1 MGIHVSDISK
11 KTDKEI
17 AGDIIMLVTMLG
29 NAESASPGDAR
40 FTFRDGIEGL
50 HHVVTKVGKEKGGGF
65 VIETFVPDVGISQR
79 YHPTSESDTGILTRD
94 GLVAAVRFLL
104 DFHQNRLSKQ

>member
-1 MGIHVSDISK
+1 MGIHVSDICK

-17 AGDIIMLVTMLG
+17 AGDIIMLVTILG
-29 NAESASPGDAR
+29 NAESASPGDDR
-40 FTFRDGIEGL
+40 FTFRDGTEGL
-50 HHVVTKVGKEKGGGF
+50 RHVVTKVGKEKGGGF
-65 VIETFVPDVGISQR
+65 VIETIVPDVGISHR
-79 YHPTSESDTGILTRD
+79 YHPTSESERVILTRH

>member
-11 KTDKEI
+11 KTDKGI

-50 HHVVTKVGKEKGGGF
+50 RHVITKVGKEKGDGF
-65 VIETFVPDVGISQR
+65 VIETFVPDVGISHR
-79 YHPTSESDTGILTRD
+79 YHPTSESERGVLTRD